1 VPDGQTSHRGI
12 APQNDPIYD
21 SEEAR
26 MKLQDLPILIVSL
39 IAPLAAGG
47 LGAIATASSIPTWYR
62 TLSKPPWNPPAGV
75 FAPVWTLL
83 YILMGVAL
91 FLIWRQGWSAPGVRT
106 AVLLFAAQL
115 VFNLLWSVVFFGLH
129 TTGGGL
135 VIIVILWLL
144 IVATIVAF
152 FRLNAV
158 SGALM
163 LPYIA
168 WVTFASVLN
177 ATIWSLNR

>member
-1 VPDGQTSHRGI
+1 MFG
-12 APQNDPIYD
+12 
-21 SEEAR
+21 
-26 MKLQDLPILIVSL
+26 
-39 IAPLAAGG
+39 
-47 LGAIATASSIPTWYR
+47 
-62 TLSKPPWNPPAGV
+62 
-75 FAPVWTLL
+75 PVWTLL

-91 FLIWRQGWSAPGVRT
+91 FLIWRRGWATPGVRT

-115 VFNLLWSVVFFGLH
+115 VFNLLWSVVFFGLR

-135 VIIVILWLL
+135 VTIVILWLL
-144 IVATIVAF
+144 IVATIVSF

-158 SGALM
+158 SGVLM

>member
-1 VPDGQTSHRGI
+1 
-12 APQNDPIYD
+12 
-21 SEEAR
+21 
-26 MKLQDLPILIVSL
+26 MKLQDWPILVVSL
-39 IAPLAAGG
+39 LAPLAAGG
-47 LGAIATASSIPTWYR
+47 LGGIATAGAIPTWYR
-62 TLSKPPWNPPAGV
+62 TLNKPPWNPPGAV
-75 FAPVWTLL
+75 FGPVWTLL

-91 FLIWRQGWSAPGVRT
+91 FLVWRRGWATPGVQP

-129 TTGGGL
+129 SPGGAL
-135 VIIVILWLL
+135 VNIAILWLL

-152 FRLNAV
+152 FRLDAW
-158 SGALM
+158 SGVLM

>member
-1 VPDGQTSHRGI
+1 
-12 APQNDPIYD
+12 
-21 SEEAR
+21 
-26 MKLQDLPILIVSL
+26 MKSQDLPILVVSL

-47 LGAIATASSIPTWYR
+47 LGAIATAGSIPTWYR
-62 TLSKPPWNPPAGV
+62 ALTKPPWNPANGV
-75 FAPVWTLL
+75 FGPVWTLL

-91 FLIWRQGWSAPGVRT
+91 FLVWRRGWVTPGVQT

-115 VFNLLWSVVFFGLH
+115 IFNLLWSVVFFGFR
-129 TTGGGL
+129 TIGGGL

-144 IVATIVAF
+144 IVATIVSF

-158 SGALM
+158 SGVLM